1 MNILLYSDDINL
13 LTHWE
18 KALQRDV
25 TVVETIQE
33 LYVRKNSI
41 IILNYSACEAGCI
54 ETIKKLNTLYNRVLV
69 LHRTP
74 SFEVAKELLQVG
86 AFGYGNALMQGHFIV
101 SAMNAIEAGMVWLY
115 PQYTSQLIL
124 SMDEQP
130 GKDISKVLAPLSER
144 EKETALLIKEGLT
157 YKEIGDKLEITSRTV
172 KAHAQKIFTKLNVKD
187 RVALALLL
195 K

>member
-1 MNILLYSDDINL
+1 MNIVIYSDDINL

-18 KALQRDV
+18 NAIDREIA
-25 TVVETIQE
+25 VVETVQQ
-33 LYVRKNSI
+33 LYVIENSLVV
-41 IILNYSACEAGCI
+41 LNYSACEGSCK
-54 ETIKKLNTLYNRVLV
+54 ESIKKLNSLRNRVLM

-74 SFEVAKELLQVG
+74 SFEIAKELLQVG

-101 SAMNAIEAGMVWLY
+101 SAINAIEAGMVWLY
-115 PQYTSQLIL
+115 PEYTSQLIL

-130 GKDISKVLAPLSER
+130 EKDVSKILEPLSDR
-144 EKETALLIKEGLT
+144 EKETALLIKDGLT
-157 YKEIGDKLEITSRTV
+157 YKEIADKLDITPRTI

-187 RVALALLL
+187 RVGLALLL